1 MSRSRKNE
9 AVREQLLD
17 IGVAM
22 FIDQGFHGTGI
33 QEVVDQAGIPKGSF
47 YNYFKSK
54 EDFGAQAIIH
64 YSDNFKEFLQ
74 TVVNS
79 SKKDAAQA
87 LSQFF
92 DNLIKLFNSKDCKE
106 GCLLGNFAAEISDSS
121 KIGRET
127 MSICVNE
134 WKDILKELIIRGQEQ
149 GHIKKGLR
157 PDDLAD
163 FFLNF
168 LEGSILRMKIE
179 GTTAPLEQMRKTF
192 NSYALISGSEV

>member
-9 AVREQLLD
+9 AIREQLLD

-33 QEVVDQAGIPKGSF
+33 QEVVDQVGIPKGSF

-74 TVVNS
+74 AVVNT

-87 LSQFF
+87 LNQFF
-92 DNLIKLFNSKDCKE
+92 DNLIALFNSKDCKE

-134 WKDILKELIIRGQEQ
+134 WKDLLKELIIRGQEQ
-149 GHIKKGLR
+149 GHIKKDLS
-157 PDDLAD
+157 PNDLAD

-179 GTTAPLEQMRKTF
+179 GSTAPLEQMRETF
-192 NSYALISGSEV
+192 TEYALRSRS

>member
-9 AVREQLLD
+9 AIRERLLD

-33 QEVVDQAGIPKGSF
+33 QEVVDQVGISKGSF

-54 EDFGAQAIIH
+54 EEFGAQTIIH
-64 YSDNFKEFLQ
+64 YSENFKGFLQ
-74 TVVNS
+74 TIVNT
-79 SKKDAAQA
+79 SKIDATRA
-87 LSQFF
+87 LNQFF
-92 DNLIKLFNSKDCKE
+92 DNLIELFNGKDCKE
-106 GCLLGNFAAEISDSS
+106 GCLLGNFAAEISDNS

-127 MSICVNE
+127 MSTCIKE
-134 WKDILKELIIRGQEQ
+134 WEDLIKELIIRGQEQ
-149 GHIKKGLR
+149 GHIRKNLH
-157 PDDLAD
+157 PEDLAN

-179 GTTAPLEQMRKTF
+179 GSTEPLEQMREIF
-192 NSYALISGSEV
+192 INYAVVLDSKV